1 MNIKIVSD
9 STCDLP
15 AELLRQY
22 DITILPLHINKNGR
36 SYLDGVEIKPSDI
49 FSFVDSGGEICTT
62 AAVNVGEYMDCFDA
76 LSPLYDAV
84 IVITIGS
91 GFSGCCQNAR
101 VAAEEYQN
109 IHVVDS
115 CSLSCGQ
122 GLLVLKAAQLAQE
135 GLSPEEI
142 CDQLN
147 EAAAHIEV
155 SFILDRL
162 DYMKK
167 GGRCSAVAALG
178 ANLLKIKPCIEVKN
192 GQMTVG
198 KKYRGSF
205 AKVIDQYTKE
215 RLDLCREVCTDLVI
229 VAHPD
234 AEQSAIDAA
243 KQALAE
249 DGRFE
254 HVMEAQAGCTVSCHC
269 GPNTLGVM
277 FFSK

>member
-15 AELLRQY
+15 ADLLQQQ
-22 DITILPLHINKNGR
+22 DITILPLHIHKGGR
-36 SYLDGVEIKPSDI
+36 SYLDCVEIKPSDI
-49 FSFVDSGGEICTT
+49 FSFVDAGGEICTT
-62 AAVNVGEYMDCFDA
+62 AAVNVGEYMDCFDD

-91 GFSGCCQNAR
+91 GFSGCCQNAQ
-101 VAAEEYQN
+101 VAAQEYPN

-115 CSLSCGQ
+115 RSLSCGQ

-135 GLSPEEI
+135 GLSPEVI
-142 CDQLN
+142 CDQLS
-147 EAAAHIEV
+147 EAAAHIQV

-178 ANLLKIKPCIEVKN
+178 ANLLKIKPCIEVRN
-192 GQMTVG
+192 GRMTVA

-215 RLDLCREVCTDLVI
+215 RLDSCRQACTDLVI

-234 AEQSAIDAA
+234 AEQSAVDAA

-249 DGRFE
+249 DGRFQ
-254 HVMEAQAGCTVSCHC
+254 HVMEARAGCTVSCHC
-269 GPNTLGVM
+269 GPNTLGIM
-277 FFSK
+277 FFEK

>member
-1 MNIKIVSD
+1 MKIKIVSD

-15 AELLRQY
+15 AELLQQY
-22 DITILPLHINKNGR
+22 DITILPLHIHKGGK
-36 SYLDGVEIKPSDI
+36 SYLDGMEIKPGDI

-76 LSPLYDAV
+76 FSPLYDAV

-101 VAAEEYQN
+101 VAAQEYEN

-122 GLLVLKAAQLAQE
+122 GLLVLKAAELTQKD
-135 GLSPEEI
+135 LSPEEI
-142 CDQLN
+142 CQQLN
-147 EAAAHIEV
+147 EAAVHIDV

-192 GQMTVG
+192 GRMTVG
-198 KKYRGSF
+198 KKYRGNF
-205 AKVIDQYTKE
+205 AKVIEQYTRE
-215 RLDLCREVCTDLVI
+215 RLAACSEVCADLVI

-234 AEQSAIDAA
+234 AEQPAIDAA
-243 KQALAE
+243 KQALSE
-249 DGRFE
+249 DGRFNQ
-254 HVMEAQAGCTVSCHC
+254 VMEARAGCTVSCHC

-277 FFSK
+277 FFRK

>member
-1 MNIKIVSD
+1 MQIKIISD

-15 AELLRQY
+15 VELLQQY
-22 DITILPLHINKNGR
+22 DITILPLHIRKNGEF
-36 SYLDGVEIKPSDI
+36 YLDGIEIKPSDI
-49 FSFVDSGGEICTT
+49 FSYVDSGGEICST
-62 AAVNVGEYMDCFDA
+62 AAVNVGEFMDCFDVY
-76 LSPLYDAV
+76 SPLYDAV

-91 GFSGCCQNAR
+91 RFSSCCQNAQ
-101 VAAEEYQN
+101 VAAQEYQN
-109 IHVVDS
+109 IYVVDS
-115 CSLSCGQ
+115 GSLSCGQ
-122 GLLVLKAAQLAQE
+122 GLLVLKAAELARKDI
-135 GLSPEEI
+135 SPEEI
-142 CDQLN
+142 CQQLY
-147 EAAAHIEV
+147 EAATHIEA

-162 DYMKK
+162 DYIKK

-205 AKVIDQYTKE
+205 AKVIGQYTKE
-215 RLDLCREVCTDLVI
+215 RLDSCRDVCTDLVF
-229 VAHPD
+229 VVQSD

-243 KQALAE
+243 KHALAE

-254 HVMEAQAGCTVSCHC
+254 DVMDACAGCTVACHC

-277 FFSK
+277 FFRK

>member
-1 MNIKIVSD
+1 MKIKIVSD

-15 AELLRQY
+15 AELLQQY
-22 DITILPLHINKNGR
+22 DITILPLHIHKGGK
-36 SYLDGVEIKPSDI
+36 SYLDGMEIKPGDI

-62 AAVNVGEYMDCFDA
+62 AAVNVGEYMDCIDA
-76 LSPLYDAV
+76 FSPLYDAV

-101 VAAEEYQN
+101 VAAQEYEN

-122 GLLVLKAAQLAQE
+122 GLLVLKAAELAQKD
-135 GLSPEEI
+135 LSPEEI
-142 CDQLN
+142 CQQLN
-147 EAAAHIEV
+147 EAAVHIDV

-192 GQMTVG
+192 GRMTVG
-198 KKYRGSF
+198 KKYRGNF
-205 AKVIDQYTKE
+205 AKVIEQYTRE
-215 RLDLCREVCTDLVI
+215 RLAACSEVCADLVI

-234 AEQSAIDAA
+234 AEQPAIDAA
-243 KQALAE
+243 KQALSE
-249 DGRFE
+249 DGRFNQ
-254 HVMEAQAGCTVSCHC
+254 VMEARAGCTVSCHC

-277 FFSK
+277 FFRK

>member
-192 GQMTVG
+192 GRMTVG